1 MIDNQQA
8 IMARIDNNVQQLAL
22 QPPEDPYF
30 SRALQLDIMNNL
42 GEDIHNVNWLDRF
55 DNDVRENHRYSP
67 NNANLLATH
76 YMDRCLTREHIG
88 GYCGAEATTLRRGTL
103 RDRRHRPRPPIPNNL
118 IVRLKSNT
126 HLKNL
131 RYNLIR

>member
-8 IMARIDNNVQQLAL
+8 IMARIDNNFQQLAL

-55 DNDVRENHRYSP
+55 DNEVRENHRYSP
-67 NNANLLATH
+67 H
-76 YMDRCLTREHIG
+76 MDRCLTREHIG

-103 RDRRHRPRPPIPNNL
+103 RDRRPRPPIPNNL